1 MAMSQEKQKTL
12 LAVMAIV
19 ATIAAVALVWI
30 ALAKKRSNVETDIKT
45 NVLCANPDCGYYGA
59 SLLSHLEEKE
69 NPDTAGPG
77 RTAFKCPK
85 CGQFTLQANPLFC
98 AKCKTHYLMRV
109 GPTGA
114 YDRTCPKCKTE
125 N

>member
-1 MAMSQEKQKTL
+1 MAMSQDKQKTL
-12 LAVMAIV
+12 LAVLAIV
-19 ATIAAVALVWI
+19 ATITAAAMVWI
-30 ALAKKRSNVETDIKT
+30 SLAKKRGNVETDPKT
-45 NVLCANPDCGYYGA
+45 SVLCANPECGYYA
-59 SLLSHLEEKE
+59 ETYLSRLEEKE
-69 NPDTAGPG
+69 NPDVGPG

-85 CGQFTLQANPLFC
+85 CGQFTLQANPLYC
-98 AKCKTHYLMRV
+98 TNCKLHYLMRV